1 MREIVWRIDD
11 SSGEARPHPADATT
25 ARSRLVEGNDL
36 FAELFDEDG
45 GEGRRL
51 VRLAPEELGISSTGK
66 APEQQPFATVLSCAD
81 ARVPVE
87 MLFSQRANDLFVVRV
102 AGGVLGES
110 AMGSL
115 DFAVAHLPTMR
126 LIVVLGHTGCGAVSA
141 AVDTYLDP
149 YSYFS
154 MGDSRPLLALVH
166 NLLAPVRLADHTL
179 ELVHG
184 DDVCDLPG
192 YRAALLELSVV
203 ANAGVVSAAIAARNA
218 RRAAAVGRLVQ
229 TGFGVYDLVS
239 RRVGVPGSDA
249 DGNDVQ
255 AQPAW
260 EAGILSPPTSRAAFA
275 RLLQE
280 MAAGPRLRQMLG
292 DGART
297 G

>member
-11 SSGEARPHPADATT
+11 SSGEARPNPADATT

-51 VRLAPEELGISSTGK
+51 VRLAPEELGISSTGE
-66 APEQQPFATVLSCAD
+66 APEQHPFATVLSCAD

-115 DFAVAHLPTMR
+115 DFAVAHLPSLR

-166 NLLAPVRLADHTL
+166 NLLAPVRLAAHTL

-184 DDVCDLPG
+184 DDVAERPG
-192 YRAALLELSVV
+192 YRSTLLELAVV

-229 TGFGVYDLVS
+229 TGFGVYDLVT
-239 RRVGVPGSDA
+239 RRVGVPGSEVAGA
-249 DGNDVQ
+249 DGQEPSWD
-255 AQPAW
+255 
-260 EAGILSPPTSRAAFA
+260 AGILGPPTSRAAFA